1 MKKIITLILLMML
14 VTIYAT
20 ANQYIYSKGKC
31 NQIISSKQATVE
43 YELRYDDTND
53 DIWFVRNVGNS
64 ISAFLITKKNM
75 ANVRNAVDKYFEW
88 EKIAVENQK
97 TIQKD
102 IPDTNFDSQEI
113 LSAYGQNFNSEVN
126 IYFTFFSQNAK
137 LHQFVIRG
145 KKLTGDMEDYYFSKS
160 QVEEFSKLISEEKI
174 TEFKNK
180 IAAQKQKEN
189 DLFN

>member
-20 ANQYIYSKGKC
+20 ADQYIYSKGKC

-64 ISAFLITKKNM
+64 FSAFLITKKNM

-88 EKIAVENQK
+88 EKIAVKNQK

-102 IPDTNFDSQEI
+102 MPDANFDSQEI

-145 KKLTGDMEDYYFSKS
+145 KKLTGNMDDYYFSKS